1 MNISPKLTSNG
12 SQDANAPT
20 HTDDRQSDFPSAWD
34 DARPCV
40 GTKAKDHDP
49 VRNDVG
55 ENETNRELAKHIGAA
70 LHEARAQGRL
80 FVLPWRAGAEANH
93 PRWQEGYDCG
103 CGCRPIG

>member
-12 SQDANAPT
+12 LQDANAPT
-20 HTDDRQSDFPSAWD
+20 HTDDRQSDFPSAWA

-40 GTKAKDHDP
+40 RTKANP
-49 VRNDVG
+49 IRNGVG
-55 ENETNRELAKHIGAA
+55 ENKTNRELAKHIGAA

-93 PRWQEGYDCG
+93 PRWQAGYDCG
-103 CGCRPIG
+103 CGCGAIE